1 MTARHGDDALPD
13 GAGPIEGVAAIV
25 VTHRRRR
32 LAGDVVRSLLEVER
46 LDPSR
51 VVVVVSGEGGL
62 DDPDL
67 EDRVRMHRLAT
78 NVGPAGGFRD
88 GLVDVF
94 ADPSVEWA
102 YLCEDDIGLFNL
114 PAPRLAD
121 VLARLR
127 RVDDGHRPIGA
138 VVSYGRLYT
147 AHGGHTVNMVPGRE
161 TGDALIDVDVACW
174 GATLVSRAV
183 VDAGILPDP
192 AWFFGYED
200 FDFFAR
206 VRAGGFSV
214 VVDASAARAVADQ
227 QTGTGRA
234 EALSPH
240 RPVDA
245 AEAWRA
251 YYVARN
257 FFSFARRHGTW
268 RWSVWHL
275 VYSVRRLQLAGSS
288 TERRAY
294 LHGLWDGL
302 LGRLGSNPRYQGR
315 GGELP
320 TSGDAT
326 ADAGSAP

>member
-1 MTARHGDDALPD
+1 MTARSGDDASPE
-13 GAGPIEGVAAIV
+13 GAERIEDVAAIV

-32 LAGDVVRSLLEVER
+32 LAGDVVRSLLEVEKF
-46 LDPSR
+46 DPAR

-62 DDPDL
+62 DDPEL

-78 NVGPAGGFRD
+78 NVGPGGGFRQ
-88 GLVDVF
+88 GLIDVF
-94 ADPSVEWA
+94 ADPSIEWA
-102 YLCEDDIGLFNL
+102 YLCEDDIGLFDL
-114 PAPRLAD
+114 PTPRLAD

-127 RVDDGHRPIGA
+127 SDHDHQPIGA
-138 VVSYGRLYT
+138 VVSYGRVF
-147 AHGGHTVNMVPGRE
+147 APHGGHTVNLVPGKE
-161 TGDALIDVDVACW
+161 TGDALLAVDVACW

-214 VVDASAARAVADQ
+214 LVDAPAARAVASQ
-227 QTGTGRA
+227 QTLAGRA

-240 RPVDA
+240 RPVDGD
-245 AEAWRA
+245 EAWRA

-257 FFSFARRHGTW
+257 FFSFARRHGSW
-268 RWSVWHL
+268 RWSAWHL
-275 VYSVRRLQLAGSS
+275 AYSVRRLQLAGSWA
-288 TERRAY
+288 ERRAY
-294 LHGLWDGL
+294 LHGLWDGF

-315 GGELP
+315 GGERSALA
-320 TSGDAT
+320 DET
-326 ADAGSAP
+326 ADGRSAP

>member
-1 MTARHGDDALPD
+1 VTARSGDDALHPD
-13 GAGPIEGVAAIV
+13 AGLTEDVAAVV

-32 LAGDVVRSLLEVER
+32 LAGDVVRSLLDVEK
-46 LDPSR
+46 LDASR

-62 DDPDL
+62 DDPQL
-67 EDRVRMHRLAT
+67 EERVRMHRLVT
-78 NVGPAGGFRD
+78 NVGPGGGFRQ
-88 GLVDVF
+88 GLLDVF

-102 YLCEDDIGLFNL
+102 YLCEDDIGLFDL
-114 PAPRLAD
+114 PTPRLAD
-121 VLARLR
+121 VLSRLR
-127 RVDDGHRPIGA
+127 RSDDEHRPVGA
-138 VVSYGRLYT
+138 VVSYGRRF
-147 AHGGHTVNMVPGRE
+147 APHGGHTVNLVPGPE
-161 TGDALIDVDVACW
+161 TGDALIEVDVACW

-214 VVDASAARAVADQ
+214 VVDAPAARAVADQ

-245 AEAWRA
+245 DEAWRA

-268 RWSVWHL
+268 RWSLWHL
-275 VYSVRRLQLAGSS
+275 VYSVRRLQLAGSWA
-288 TERRAY
+288 ERRAY
-294 LHGLWDGL
+294 LHGLWDGF

-315 GGELP
+315 GGER
-320 TSGDAT
+320 SAGDEPVEG
-326 ADAGSAP
+326 GSAP